1 MAFALIILALGL
13 LLVAAGPRR
22 GNCNHDFVPLE
33 AATFGDHHRGVH
45 YRCEKC
51 GIELEG
57 NT

>member
-22 GNCNHDFVPLE
+22 GNCNHDFVPSGSKN
-33 AATFGDHHRGVH
+33 FGDHRGLL

-51 GIELEG
+51 GMEMEG
-57 NT
+57 QV

>member
-22 GNCNHDFVPLE
+22 GNCNHNFISSG
-33 AATFGDHHRGVH
+33 AHNFGDHHGLL

-57 NT
+57 QA